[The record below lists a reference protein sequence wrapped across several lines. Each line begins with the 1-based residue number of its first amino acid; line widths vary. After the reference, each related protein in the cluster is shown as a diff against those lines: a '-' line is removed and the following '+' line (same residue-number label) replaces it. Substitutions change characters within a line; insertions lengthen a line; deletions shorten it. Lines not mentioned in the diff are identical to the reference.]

1 MTVRVLIA
9 DDHGVVREGLSSL
22 IGGEAGFE
30 VVGEAPSAEQAI
42 ALALEK
48 RPDLI
53 VMDVSMPEIGGIE
66 ATRRIKAQAPEIR
79 VIMLT
84 VHEDKELMR
93 AAIRAGAGGYVLK
106 RAIKTEL
113 LHAIDTVMGDELY
126 VHPVMARILLQA
138 MPEERTPAAVKP
150 DVPLTPREID
160 VLRLLA
166 QGYTNRQAGEV
177 LGISV
182 RTIEYH
188 RGNLIAKLNLDGRVE
203 LIRYAEEHGLL

>member
-1 MTVRVLIA
+1 MTIRVMVA
-9 DDHGVVREGLSSL
+9 DDHGVIREGLASL
-22 IGGEAGFE
+22 LDGEPGFE
-30 VVGEAPSAEQAI
+30 VVGQASSAEQAI

-53 VMDVSMPEIGGIE
+53 VMDVSMPQIGGIE
-66 ATRRIKAQAPEIR
+66 ATQHIKSQAPEIR

-106 RAIKTEL
+106 RAIKSEL
-113 LHAIDTVMGDELY
+113 LHAIDTVMHDELY

-138 MPEERTPAAVKP
+138 MPEERAPAAVEP

-166 QGYTNRQAGEV
+166 QGYTNRQAGEI

-182 RTIEYH
+182 RTVEYH
-188 RGNLIAKLNLDGRVE
+188 RGNVIAKLNLNGRVE
-203 LIRYAEEHGLL
+203 LVRYAEEHGLL

>member
-1 MTVRVLIA
+1 MTIRVMVA
-9 DDHGVVREGLSSL
+9 DDHGVIREGLASL
-22 IGGEAGFE
+22 LGGEPGFE
-30 VVGEAPSAEQAI
+30 VVGQASSAEQAVD
-42 ALALEK
+42 LALEK

-53 VMDVSMPEIGGIE
+53 LMDVSMPEIGGIE
-66 ATRRIKAQAPEIR
+66 AARRIKAQAPEIR

-106 RAIKTEL
+106 RAIKSEL
-113 LHAIDTVMGDELY
+113 LHAIDTVMNDELY

-138 MPEERTPAAVKP
+138 MPEERAPAAVEP

-166 QGYTNRQAGEV
+166 QGYTNRQAGEI

>member
-1 MTVRVLIA
+1 MTIRVMVA
-9 DDHGVVREGLSSL
+9 DDHGVIREGLTSL
-22 IGGEAGFE
+22 LGGEPGFE
-30 VVGEAPSAEQAI
+30 VVGEAASAEQAI
-42 ALALEK
+42 ALALQK

-53 VMDVSMPEIGGIE
+53 LMDVSMPQIGGIE
-66 ATRRIKAQAPEIR
+66 ATQRIKAQAPEIR

-106 RAIKTEL
+106 RAIKAEL
-113 LHAIDTVMGDELY
+113 LHAIDTVMNDELY

-138 MPEERTPAAVKP
+138 MPEERAPAAVEP

-166 QGYTNRQAGEV
+166 QGYTNRQAGEI

-182 RTIEYH
+182 RTVEYH
-188 RGNLIAKLNLDGRVE
+188 RGNLIAKLQLDGRVE
-203 LIRYAEEHGLL
+203 LVRYAEEQGLL

>member
-1 MTVRVLIA
+1 MTIRVMVA
-9 DDHGVVREGLSSL
+9 DDHGVIREGLTSL
-22 IGGEAGFE
+22 LGGEPGFE
-30 VVGEAPSAEQAI
+30 VVGEAASAEQAI
-42 ALALEK
+42 ALALQK

-53 VMDVSMPEIGGIE
+53 LMDVSMPQIGGIE
-66 ATRRIKAQAPEIR
+66 VTQRIKAQAPEIR

-106 RAIKTEL
+106 RAIKAEL
-113 LHAIDTVMGDELY
+113 LHAIDTVMNDELY

-138 MPEERTPAAVKP
+138 MPEERAPAAVEP

-166 QGYTNRQAGEV
+166 QGYTNRQAGEI

-182 RTIEYH
+182 RTVEYH
-188 RGNLIAKLNLDGRVE
+188 RGNLIAKLQLDGRVE
-203 LIRYAEEHGLL
+203 LVRYAEEQGLL

>member
-1 MTVRVLIA
+1 MTIRVIVA
-9 DDHGVVREGLSSL
+9 DDHGVIREGLASL
-22 IGGEAGFE
+22 LGGEPGFE
-30 VVGEAPSAEQAI
+30 VVGEAASAEQAI
-42 ALALEK
+42 TLALQK

-53 VMDVSMPEIGGIE
+53 IMDVSMPQIGGIE
-66 ATRRIKAQAPEIR
+66 ATQRIKAQAPEIR

-106 RAIKTEL
+106 RAIKAEL
-113 LHAIDTVMGDELY
+113 LHAIDTLMNDELY
-126 VHPVMARILLQA
+126 VHPVMARILLQT
-138 MPEERTPAAVKP
+138 MPEERAPAVVEP

-166 QGYTNRQAGEV
+166 QGYTNRQAGEI

-188 RGNLIAKLNLDGRVE
+188 RGNLITKLQLDGRVE
-203 LIRYAEEHGLL
+203 LVRYAEEHGLL